1 MGLFD
6 NISIRDQLPGNG
18 DPNGVQGGVLSLSAL
33 PILAA
38 TKGLYGAG
46 TGGLEG
52 GIKGLAQGAVEGAG
66 VAGGGILGSAL
77 GEGLSKTLPGGT
89 LDPNLA
95 KLLGMGIGGLGGGL
109 LMGRPFKTTNKIK
122 RLSDKQKLEK
132 LEGNEAKSK
141 AKKEQ
146 EAPVEKEARNL
157 GLSSI
162 KDISE
167 GGRGAMMEHA
177 LKLLMQARAMARPT
191 DEDLGGYGTNRDNFE
206 SALGRIAGA
215 NAGAEDGDKL
225 DVTSI
230 KASPKNRA
238 LGYGLAAGIP
248 GALLGYGTG
257 GITGALAGGL
267 LGAGGGGIYGASSAG
282 HENEHNL
289 AAAKALRDYGVLTP
303 GALTK
308 ALPLLSDKSAAE
320 MCGCCKKSPCE
331 CPPNCSCGCKNKSAA
346 AKPGLWANIHAK
358 KERGEAAA
366 KPGDK
371 DYPTSKNWKKVT
383 EESEKKAYGEPNLGL
398 PADMIPQTSI
408 RKGNQQYSGPAN
420 TAPAWTNSVQKELDQ
435 KIKAHQERVDRILK
449 RKPSAPTQPAATPAA
464 TTQPQ
469 IQSESWTSPDAA
481 EFLRTTKSPAAMP
494 KPVVQPKKIQ
504 SESWTSPD
512 AAEFL
517 TKKKA
522 SVKKAL
528 EQNGLP
534 VAKSRI
540 QMAIDALPEEVR
552 QSIMSK
558 VTPEGLNKVENDP
571 GYNNVLALNSLLSGG
586 GGRPSNTYMK
596 KKFKD
601 PNFREA
607 LFSDMTPM
615 AEEADAVLKAEK
627 KASPAWQTSEGKS
640 ESGGLN
646 DKGRA
651 SLKAQGHDIK
661 RPQPEGGPR
670 KDSFCARMK
679 GMKAKLTSE
688 ETANDPDSRINKS
701 LRKWKCGNAAT
712 KLASLLKTS
721 KCWEGYERVPGTKP
735 LTPGSCRPV
744 GGKKKEDKAEKSK

>member
-1 MGLFD
+1 MGLLN

-18 DPNGVQGGVLSLSAL
+18 DPHGLQSGTLSLAAL
-33 PILAA
+33 PIWAA
-38 TKGLYGAG
+38 TKGLAGAG
-46 TGGLEG
+46 TGGLDG
-52 GIKGLAQGAVEGAG
+52 GIKGLAQGTMEGAG
-66 VAGGGILGSAL
+66 AAGGGILGSAI
-77 GEGLSKTLPGGT
+77 GEGLSKSLPGGT

-95 KLLGMGIGGLGGGL
+95 KAIGMGLGGLGGGL
-109 LMGRPFKTTNKIK
+109 LMGMPFKTTNKIK
-122 RLSDKQKLEK
+122 QLSDKQKLEK
-132 LEGNEAKSK
+132 LEGNEAKNK

-157 GLSSI
+157 GLSSMQ
-162 KDISE
+162 DISE

-191 DEDLGGYGTNRDNFE
+191 DEDLGGYGTDRDNFE

-215 NAGAEDGDKL
+215 NAGAEAGDKL

-230 KASPKNRA
+230 KASPKKRA

-308 ALPLLSDKSAAE
+308 VMPLLSDKTAAE
-320 MCGCCKKSPCE
+320 KCDCCGKTPCE
-331 CPPNCSCGCKNKSAA
+331 CPPNCSCGCKSKSAA

-358 KERGEAAA
+358 KKRGEKPA
-366 KPGDK
+366 KPGDEA
-371 DYPTSKNWKKVT
+371 YPDSKNWKKVT
-383 EESEKKAYGEPNLGL
+383 EESEKKALFGFGPNTPEARFAENLNKTKWGFGK
-398 PADMIPQTSI
+398 
-408 RKGNQQYSGPAN
+408 RYR
-420 TAPAWTNSVQKELDQ
+420 ELKDN
-435 KIKAHQERVDRILK
+435 E
-449 RKPSAPTQPAATPAA
+449 TPAEGEREVIGRNIGGWGLSRFF
-464 TTQPQ
+464 T
-469 IQSESWTSPDAA
+469 PDQY
-481 EFLRTTKSPAAMP
+481 EETFG
-494 KPVVQPKKIQ
+494 KK
-504 SESWTSPD
+504 
-512 AAEFL
+512 
-517 TKKKA
+517 
-522 SVKKAL
+522 VKT
-528 EQNGLP
+528 P
-534 VAKSRI
+534 AKSRI

-552 QSIMSK
+552 NSIMSK
-558 VTPEGLNKVENDP
+558 TTPEGLEEVDNDP
-571 GYNNVLALNSLLSGG
+571 ALNNALALHSLLTGG

-601 PNFREA
+601 PAFREV
-607 LFSDMTPM
+607 LFSELEPV
-615 AEEADAVLKAEK
+615 AAEK
-627 KASPAWQTSEGKS
+627 SAAPAWQTSEGKS

-679 GMKAKLTSE
+679 GMKSKLTSE

-701 LRKWKCGNAAT
+701 LRKWKCGSAAE
-712 KLASLLKTS
+712 KLASLLKGA

-744 GGKKKEDKAEKSK
+744 GGKKKEEKSEKSK